1 MDLTLAY
8 PCVSP
13 EESRAKVDSLNEWL
27 RGYFARRVNSR
38 LIDERRC
45 IPPHVVLDLAQ
56 HGIMGF
62 HVPTAKG
69 GLGLRAV
76 DWVRLLAQLGAL
88 DATISILVAIN
99 GLATR
104 PMVVHGTDA
113 QKEQWLGALARG
125 ERLAS
130 FAQTEDGAGSA
141 FTRMKSVA
149 RPDPAG
155 EGWLLCGSK
164 TWIGNAGWSSLLI
177 VIAMTQTA
185 SGDDLG
191 LSAFA
196 VPTDAP
202 GVRIGEE
209 LDTMGMRGVVQNRL
223 SFDHVPLSKNQVI
236 GTIGAGLDVAVD
248 AMSFTRIVIA
258 AQQLGLMQRCV
269 QLMAAFAEKRSIG
282 TGLLFD
288 NAVARNYLSE
298 CVARIDAVASLVALC
313 ARKLDAGEA
322 LAPELSA
329 ITKMVA
335 TEFAGVVADTALQL
349 LGGRGYEENNVIA
362 QIVRDTRVTRIFEGP
377 TETLASF
384 VGARMHGGL
393 AGRVL
398 GTMTRSVD
406 LVDELAD
413 EIAGQRRSIE
423 SLCAESGLDE
433 AQRKQWIDFQTGGVA
448 AWAALKL
455 AYALTPARI
464 DRVSDWLDS
473 GPAPAPRYVGGA
485 CFLGQDI
492 LRAALRRYAQDVGDV
507 RQRLP
512 GLNQQR
518 DLLLDGDRQS
528 GK

>member
-13 EESRAKVDSLNEWL
+13 EESREKVNFLCEWL

-38 LIDERRC
+38 MIDERRC
-45 IPPHVVLDLAQ
+45 IPPYVVLDLAQ
-56 HGIMGF
+56 RGVFGF
-62 HVPTAKG
+62 HVPTAQG

-76 DWVRLLAQLGAL
+76 DWVRLIAQLGAL
-88 DATISILVAIN
+88 DATISQLVAIS
-99 GLATR
+99 GLAMR
-104 PMVVHGTDA
+104 PLVAHGTEA
-113 QKEQWLGALARG
+113 QKEKWLGALARG

-141 FTRMKSVA
+141 FTKMDSVA

-177 VIAMTQTA
+177 VIARTQAA
-185 SGDDLG
+185 SGEDLG

-202 GVRIGEE
+202 GVSLGEE
-209 LDTMGMRGVVQNRL
+209 LDTMGLRGVVQNRL
-223 SFDHVPLSKNQVI
+223 SFDQVRLSKSQVI
-236 GTIGAGLDVAVD
+236 GTVGTGLGVAVD

-258 AQQLGLMQRCV
+258 AQQMGLMQRCV
-269 QLMAAFAEKRSIG
+269 QVMGAFAGKRSIA

-298 CVARIDAVASLVALC
+298 CVARIDAVASLVAHC
-313 ARKLDAGEA
+313 ARKLDAGEG

-384 VGARMHGGL
+384 VGARMHGSL
-393 AGRVL
+393 AARVL
-398 GTMTRSVD
+398 GTMTRSED

-413 EIAGQRRSIE
+413 EVAEHRRSIE

-433 AQRKQWIDFQTGGVA
+433 AQRKQWGDFQTGGVA

-455 AYALTPARI
+455 AYALNPAKL
-464 DRVSDWLDS
+464 DRVADWLDG
-473 GPAPAPRYVGGA
+473 GPAPAPRYVGGV
-485 CFLGQDI
+485 CFLDQDT

-507 RQRLP
+507 RQSLP

-518 DLLLDGDRQS
+518 DPLFDG
-528 GK
+528 